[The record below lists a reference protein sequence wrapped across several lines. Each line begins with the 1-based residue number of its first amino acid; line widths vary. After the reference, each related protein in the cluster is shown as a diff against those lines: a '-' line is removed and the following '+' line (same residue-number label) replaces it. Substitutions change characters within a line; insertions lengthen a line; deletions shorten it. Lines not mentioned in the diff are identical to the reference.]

1 MQACL
6 FEDTDSLRRL
16 RLAAVAGRERSAG
29 RFRGRSGSGLPHAG
43 KSHPSLPPAP
53 KLDALAL
60 PLAGPGKGGEGRG
73 EGRGLPTARPS
84 TRLFLPRLL
93 RSNRLI
99 TAPDRLPT
107 CFCSGVLGSKK
118 R

>member
-43 KSHPSLPPAP
+43 KNHPSLPRAP

-60 PLAGPGKGGEGRG
+60 PLAGPGERGGGAGGGAGFAHSEALYKA
-73 EGRGLPTARPS
+73 LP
-84 TRLFLPRLL
+84 
-93 RSNRLI
+93 
-99 TAPDRLPT
+99 APPVAL
-107 CFCSGVLGSKK
+107 
-118 R
+118 

>member
-60 PLAGPGKGGEGRG
+60 PLAGPGERGGGARFAHSEALYKA
-73 EGRGLPTARPS
+73 LP
-84 TRLFLPRLL
+84 
-93 RSNRLI
+93 
-99 TAPDRLPT
+99 APPVAL
-107 CFCSGVLGSKK
+107 
-118 R
+118 